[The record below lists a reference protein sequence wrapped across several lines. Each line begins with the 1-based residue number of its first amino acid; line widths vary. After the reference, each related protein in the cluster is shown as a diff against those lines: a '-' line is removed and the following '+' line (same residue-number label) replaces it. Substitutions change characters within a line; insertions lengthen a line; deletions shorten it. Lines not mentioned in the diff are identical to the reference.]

1 VLAELVEDN
10 EVRELLSS
18 KDLSSPTEILNALID
33 VRNEFRK
40 RKRFEMSDRI
50 RNALKSI
57 GIVLE
62 DTKDGT
68 KYKLEATNG

>member
-40 RKRFEMSDRI
+40 RKRFDMSDRI
-50 RNALKSI
+50 RDALKSI